1 MRSRVSIAGHPVH
14 PMLVPLPIGLLAGSV
29 VADLGYI
36 VTGREEMWANIAFWT
51 LIGGLITAL
60 IAAAAGIAE
69 YFLMARRTDAA
80 EMARWHGML
89 NAGATVL
96 FAISLV
102 LRLNEVSLSGGRF
115 GAAFALSVV
124 ALGILAISGWLGG
137 ELSYRK
143 HLGVAPD
150 TAQQE
155 AQERERHLIER

>member
-1 MRSRVSIAGHPVH
+1 MRSRVAIAGHPVH

-36 VTGREEMWANIAFWT
+36 VTGRDEMWANIAFWT
-51 LIGGLITAL
+51 LIGGLLTAL
-60 IAAAAGIAE
+60 FAAAAGLAE
-69 YFLMARRTDAA
+69 YLLMARRTDAA

-96 FAISLV
+96 FGISLL
-102 LRLNEVSLSGGRF
+102 LRVDEVAIGGGRF

-124 ALGILAISGWLGG
+124 ALVALAISGWLGG
-137 ELSYRK
+137 ELSFRK

-155 AQERERHLIER
+155 AQERELHIVER